1 MAYKCSFLDNETY
14 GTDDINRAFSAMTAA
29 GVLPFTQTS
38 TLAAGMNDASALV
51 VETGVGY
58 FGESL
63 RVSKTDA
70 THVFINNGNAV
81 FASGAMIFIDSEGVT
96 LEITENAVNYI
107 YLEHNKNLNYIKPC
121 VSLSAP
127 PEGAVKLAE
136 VAADGTLSDKR
147 EFALSKYRPNSANI
161 SKSLTCSMSW
171 DGTSMTGSAD
181 MGSAVFGRII
191 VNGVKKDDLDMEL
204 EGKNCAS
211 VSNGTETIFYWRNTS
226 GVAFQ
231 LAVKKNGSVLEMKFS
246 GSIVNQSTYTVEFEV
261 I

>member
-1 MAYKCSFLDNETY
+1 MAYRCSFLDNETY

-51 VETGVGY
+51 FETGVGY
-58 FGESL
+58 FGESM

-81 FASGAMIFIDSEGVT
+81 FPSGAMIFIDSDGVT
-96 LEITENAVNYI
+96 LEITQNAVNYI

-127 PEGAVKLAE
+127 PDGAVKLAE
-136 VAADGTLSDKR
+136 VAEDGTLSDKR
-147 EFALSKYRPNSANI
+147 EFAVSKYRPNSANI
-161 SKSLTCSMSW
+161 SKSLKCDLTW
-171 DGTSMTGSAD
+171 NGTAVTGSAN

-191 VNGVKKDDLDMEL
+191 VNSVKSEGSDMNL
-204 EGKNCAS
+204 TGTNCDTI
-211 VSNGTETIFYWRNTS
+211 SNDSETVFYWRSTT
-226 GVAFQ
+226 GVSYQFQ
-231 LAVKKNGSVLEMKFS
+231 VKKNGSMLELTLLGGTNKQ
-246 GSIVNQSTYTVEFEV
+246 NTYTVEFEV